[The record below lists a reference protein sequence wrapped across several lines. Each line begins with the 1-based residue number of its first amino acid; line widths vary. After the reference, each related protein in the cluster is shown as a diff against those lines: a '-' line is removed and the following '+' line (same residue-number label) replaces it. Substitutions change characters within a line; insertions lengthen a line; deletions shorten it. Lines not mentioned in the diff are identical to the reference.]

1 MDLNDLLKS
10 VFDLELKIDEITKID
25 NTNEING
32 PSGPLGYPSGPLGYD
47 ENANQNQI
55 IYHNQP
61 LNINNSQIV
70 HGPDGNK
77 YIVDE
82 KGLWINLND
91 IESNASEITDYESK
105 FVVSYHIVDQKDSN
119 LMKAIVG
126 ELEEE
131 KLSLDIF
138 LLEGSNVNNIS
149 YEYIYSTFKDSNVT
163 EFNVNFV
170 CVVET
175 KGLETPACKWFSP
188 SKFQSEIFQG
198 EASSFYRFDK
208 LSSINATCSNP
219 IVIES
224 TGISNSP
231 CNNADCWIACGSFE
245 EESWNYEAAVI
256 DSNESVHHMESRRY
270 GLGHKEYRLLDSSQ
284 DVLIFQ
290 RYNDKS
296 ENTIKIDFDNA
307 VNQYFTSNDLT
318 YSYSSIE
325 AEVPAE
331 EVYSNYVANA

>member
-32 PSGPLGYPSGPLGYD
+32 PSGPLGYV
-47 ENANQNQI
+47 ENSQLNQVV
-55 IYHNQP
+55 YHNQP

-91 IESNASEITDYESK
+91 IESNPSEITDYENK

-119 LMKAIVG
+119 LMKVIVG

-138 LLEGSNVNNIS
+138 LLEGSSVDNVS
-149 YEYIYSTFKDSNVT
+149 YEYIYTTFKENSVT
-163 EFNVNFV
+163 EFNANFV
-170 CVVET
+170 CAIKT
-175 KGLETPACKWFSP
+175 KGLETPVCKWFSP
-188 SKFQSEIFQG
+188 SKFQSEIFQA
-198 EASSFYRFDK
+198 EASSFYKFDK
-208 LSSINATCSNP
+208 LSRINSTCSNLT
-219 IVIES
+219 IIES

-231 CNNADCWIACGSFE
+231 CSNSDCWIACGSFE
-245 EESWNYEAAVI
+245 QESWNYEASII
-256 DSNESVHHMESRRY
+256 DSNKSAFHIEGRRY

-284 DVLIFQ
+284 NVVIFQ

-307 VNQYFTSNDLT
+307 VDEYFTSNNLT
-318 YSYSSIE
+318 YLHSSIE